1 MAGSKRLPTAPLAHP
16 RGPSGRRVPYR
27 PCGIEGACPIFGAAV
42 RQRGKTAQRKGRHV
56 THSAGYLAE
65 LKTHIRPLTA
75 ATIGIAFG
83 LSINNYTA
91 SLFGAHLVNAFGWD
105 RADFAIITIFAIV
118 LLPLFPLLGR
128 LTDVRGVR
136 FVAALGVIGMPLTMV
151 AFSQMTGN
159 IHQFFAI
166 NLLQLICG
174 ACLTSTVFNRVVAER
189 FTAARGIAFAIIMSG
204 PPLTG
209 GLAAWLLGPV
219 MDQYGWRGGYLLMGA
234 MILVFGL
241 LALALLPAR
250 TPLTARPSTAR
261 KDYGLMLRSPV
272 FWLAALGMFLCN
284 MPQALG
290 SNQLMLMLQENG
302 VALSAS
308 IYVSIYPFGVFFG
321 RFLTGAAL
329 DRYPTHIVGAIG
341 LALPAIGFV
350 LLATPYDG
358 AVLLGVAV
366 LLMGLAQ
373 GAEGDVAAYAVA
385 RHFPLAIFATIMGPV
400 NAATAVGASIGG
412 LVLVPMLRHFDTYTP
427 FLIVS
432 AVVTILGASALFALG
447 RFPERD
453 QTLEILHE

>member
-1 MAGSKRLPTAPLAHP
+1 MNASP
-16 RGPSGRRVPYR
+16 
-27 PCGIEGACPIFGAAV
+27 
-42 RQRGKTAQRKGRHV
+42 
-56 THSAGYLAE
+56 GYLAE
-65 LKTHIRPLTA
+65 LKAHIRPLTA

-91 SLFGAHLVNAFGWD
+91 SLFGAHLVTEFGWD
-105 RADFAIITIFAIV
+105 RAEFAKITIFAIV

-159 IHQFFAI
+159 INLFFAI
-166 NLLQLICG
+166 NLAQLICG

-189 FTAARGIAFAIIMSG
+189 FTVARGIAFAIIMSG

-219 MDQYGWRGGYLLMGA
+219 IGEFGWRGGYLMMGA
-234 MILVFGL
+234 LILMFGL
-241 LALALLPAR
+241 LALALLPAK
-250 TPLTARPSTAR
+250 TPLKARPSTAKR
-261 KDYGLMLRSPV
+261 DYGLIVRSPV
-272 FWLAALGMFLCN
+272 FWLTALGMFLCN
-284 MPQALG
+284 IPQALG

-302 VALSAS
+302 VPLTAS
-308 IYVSIYPFGVFFG
+308 IYVSLYPFGVFIG

-341 LALPAIGFV
+341 LALPAIGFA
-350 LLATPYDG
+350 LLAAPYDG
-358 AVLLGVAV
+358 ALLLGFAV

-385 RHFPLAIFATIMGPV
+385 RHFPLAIFATVMGPV
-400 NAATAVGASIGG
+400 NAATAVGASVGG
-412 LVLVPMLRHFDTYTP
+412 ILLVPMLTHFDNYTP
-427 FLIVS
+427 FLILSV
-432 AVVTILGASALFALG
+432 AVTILGAIALFALG
-447 RFPERD
+447 RFPELD
-453 QTLEILHE
+453 QTPETIND